1 MTIVKAK
8 KNKTMAIIALLLI
21 SVVLLSGCA
30 APQQKT
36 DIKSPEEA
44 RQVVE
49 NVTDNIGGIQDTL
62 SEIDETFG

>member
-1 MTIVKAK
+1 MKDRMKI
-8 KNKTMAIIALLLI
+8 MIALLLI

-30 APQQKT
+30 AQPET
-36 DIKSPEEA
+36 TIKSPEEA

-62 SEIDETFG
+62 SEIDEAFG